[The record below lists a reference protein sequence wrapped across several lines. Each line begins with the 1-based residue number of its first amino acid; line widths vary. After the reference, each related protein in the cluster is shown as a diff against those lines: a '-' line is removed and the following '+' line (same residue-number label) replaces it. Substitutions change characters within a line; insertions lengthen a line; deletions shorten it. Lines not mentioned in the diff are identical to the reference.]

1 MSDRNANKKF
11 LEALNGADKKG
22 ALKALTDACGKDVSI
37 EHLPK
42 PDKSMNSIYALK
54 AKCAA
59 VRAKVQIAANAPD
72 LTESHFVEAALGTYL
87 NAGGKYEEFGKDLSS
102 YIKEQNEVSKI
113 LAAQMRE
120 NRVSAM

>member
-87 NAGGKYEEFGKDLSS
+87 NAGGALIIGG
-102 YIKEQNEVSKI
+102 II
-113 LAAQMRE
+113 LASITAQTKSKPR
-120 NRVSAM
+120 RG